1 MHWIVS
7 LKLSSCFS
15 WFLSQ
20 QPQCVESRCK
30 DCFSISRTGVQ
41 WPLKTKNFSLIRK
54 RYQAQ
59 NKNYIYLNNI
69 CFQLMSRKVPG
80 IWLLLKPQDNQSDP
94 AVSCM
99 ACLLGTDNCG
109 VFGFMPHTLHY
120 LTDWLWSAL
129 SLLGLRTFQSLQLPE
144 WNQEEI
150 SDHVWLK
157 STDSPSL
164 CNEQRV
170 LKCLSCTAGEICC
183 YRGYCSDKLNFS
195 PEGLPVFVHL

>member
-15 WFLSQ
+15 SFLSQ

-109 VFGFMPHTLHY
+109 VFWLHAPY
-120 LTDWLWSAL
+120 ASLSNWLAVVCSFPF
-129 SLLGLRTFQSLQLPE
+129 RTSNVPE
-144 WNQEEI
+144 PSTSWMKSRRDFRPRMAQE
-150 SDHVWLK
+150 HRQPFPMQW
-157 STDSPSL
+157 
-164 CNEQRV
+164 
-170 LKCLSCTAGEICC
+170 TA
-183 YRGYCSDKLNFS
+183 SS
-195 PEGLPVFVHL
+195 QVS